1 MVKIV
6 GKLTKKGGEVLVGW
20 EGSTYMPGDSDGQ
33 QRDGGWGVWECGR
46 VGVGMGNKG
55 EGGWVGREAAR
66 VKGARPRKQGAV
78 GQIKSRAN

>member
-6 GKLTKKGGEVLVGW
+6 GKLTKKGGRFSWGGKAALICLVTRMGNNGMGDGAC
-20 EGSTYMPGDSDGQ
+20 GSVGVWAWAWGTRGK
-33 QRDGGWGVWECGR
+33 GGWA
-46 VGVGMGNKG
+46 
-55 EGGWVGREAAR
+55 GREAAR

>member
-1 MVKIV
+1 M
-6 GKLTKKGGEVLVGW
+6 GNNGMGDGAC
-20 EGSTYMPGDSDGQ
+20 GS
-33 QRDGGWGVWECGR
+33 

-55 EGGWVGREAAR
+55 EGGGWVGREAAR